1 MADKLLTRRELN
13 RATLAR
19 QMLLARENVT
29 PVAAVERLAGMQA
42 QLARPPFVG
51 LWSRIEGFTRDALI
65 AAVERRAIV
74 RGTLMRGTI
83 HLMSRRDFVRF
94 RQTLQPALS
103 GISVIRDRVKG
114 VEVAPLVARARVF
127 FEPKPRT
134 FAEFRD
140 HLTRGAG
147 KIDERALAYLVRLHL
162 PLLQVPAPGATWAY
176 PATADFAVADAWL
189 GEPLDA
195 QERPEALA
203 ERYLAAFGPAT
214 ANDFRTWSALPDSRA
229 VLERLRPKLVTFRDE
244 RKRELFD
251 LPKAPRPDE
260 DAEAPVRFLPEYDNL
275 LLAHVDRSRVV
286 ADEHRPRLATRNLL
300 LPATFLVDGMV
311 AGTWTVT
318 SKRKR
323 AEILLTPFV
332 ALAKSVRLALTEE
345 GERLA
350 RFVEPEADDVAVTV
364 SLSPTVPRNKG

>member
-1 MADKLLTRRELN
+1 MADTLLTRRKLN

-51 LWSRIEGFTRDALI
+51 LWSRIEGFTREALI

-103 GISVIRDRVKG
+103 GGISVIRDRVKG
-114 VEVAPLVARARVF
+114 VEMAPLVARARAF
-127 FEPKPRT
+127 FGPKPRT

-147 KIDERALAYLVRLHL
+147 KVDERALAYLVRLHL

-176 PATADFAVADAWL
+176 AATADFAVADTWL

-195 QERPEALA
+195 HERPEALA

-214 ANDFRTWSALPDSRA
+214 ANDFKTWSALPDSRD

-244 RKRELFD
+244 R
-251 LPKAPRPDE
+251 
-260 DAEAPVRFLPEYDNL
+260 
-275 LLAHVDRSRVV
+275 
-286 ADEHRPRLATRNLL
+286 
-300 LPATFLVDGMV
+300 
-311 AGTWTVT
+311 
-318 SKRKR
+318 
-323 AEILLTPFV
+323 
-332 ALAKSVRLALTEE
+332 
-345 GERLA
+345 
-350 RFVEPEADDVAVTV
+350 
-364 SLSPTVPRNKG
+364 